1 LNKFAPSIKTALQA
15 TSGPNSGDI
24 LKPLEDSMEKE
35 TSRAT
40 RLYRGLLRLLPFDFR
55 SDFGPEMEQVFSEQR
70 AEAEREGGK
79 MGAWRLWWET
89 LKGIFTTAPR
99 EHLSMLRQDST
110 FALRMM
116 QKNLGF
122 TIAAIVVL
130 GLGIGANTAIFSVVN
145 AVLLKPLP
153 YEHGDRLLMLQ
164 QSTPSTGLMGS
175 SVSIPDLMDYRRQNR
190 SLDALVEYHNMQFIL
205 LGRSEPEQVETG
217 VVSWNY
223 FDVFGVK
230 PLVGRNFGPDD
241 EKAGAPA
248 VLLLS
253 FEYWER
259 SFGGDPTVVGKIFRM
274 NDKPHTV
281 IGVLPPFPQYP
292 QENDVYMPTV
302 ACPFRSDPS
311 MIANRQMPMV
321 RMFGRMKSGL
331 KSTEAEADLSAV
343 AASMQREFPNDYSG
357 SSTLKVEATPLKTE
371 LTRDAKP
378 TMLFL
383 LAAAGFVLLIACTN
397 VANLNL
403 ARMVR
408 RERELGVR
416 TAMGASRVRLFRQ
429 LLTESFLM
437 ALGGGLLGLLLATGG
452 LHVLTAYVARF
463 TPRANEVH
471 IDSAVLLF
479 TLVAALFVS
488 VLTGTA
494 PALARRDSLVTAL
507 KEGGSHAT
515 LSVARGKMRSTLIVA
530 QVVVSFLLLVGAGLM
545 VRSLINLQRVDP
557 GFRPENVLTI
567 QLSLDFSRY
576 TTNEKTLGFFDS
588 LLEKAEALP
597 GVTSTAAAGAFPLDK
612 SPAFN
617 NQFVIDG
624 QQGNTADSR
633 PVAEFNVISPGYLQ
647 VLGIPLRSGRN
658 FDRRD
663 RPESPKVAIINQSLA
678 RHHWRDDDPVGHRIS
693 LDGGKT
699 WTQIIGVIGDV
710 HEHGLDQPPSDLIY
724 LPFAQYPQN
733 SPALLARTQGDP
745 MAIARAAV
753 QRLYAV
759 DPNQPAGRI
768 QSLEQVRAD
777 SIAAPRLTANLLGLF
792 ALLALAIA
800 AAGIGG
806 VMALSVSQRTH
817 EIGVRMAI
825 GARPGEIMRRILRQG
840 MGLALVGVALGM
852 LGAFPLTLAM
862 KSFLFAV
869 TPTDPVTFLGVAAV
883 LAAAAFAAC
892 YVPARRAAQVDPNIA
907 LRAE

>member
-1 LNKFAPSIKTALQA
+1 MTDPVRRTTQRFR
-15 TSGPNSGDI
+15 
-24 LKPLEDSMEKE
+24 M
-35 TSRAT
+35 
-40 RLYRGLLRLLPFDFR
+40 LLRLLPAEFR
-55 SDFGPEMEQVFSEQR
+55 GDFGPEMEQVFIEQR
-70 AEAEREGGK
+70 AEAERREGK
-79 MGAWRLWWET
+79 MGMWRLWWET
-89 LKGIFTTAPR
+89 AKGIFSTAPR
-99 EHLSMLRQDST
+99 EHLSMLRQDSA

-116 QKNLGF
+116 RKNLGF
-122 TIAAIVVL
+122 TIAAITVL

-153 YEHGDRLLMLQ
+153 YEHGDRLLMLRQ
-164 QSTPSTGLMGS
+164 TSPGSGLMGS
-175 SVSIPDLMDYRRQNR
+175 SVSVPELMDYRHQNR

-217 VVSWNY
+217 VVSWNF
-223 FDVFGVK
+223 FDIFGVK
-230 PLVGRNFGPDD
+230 PLVGRNFVPDD

-248 VLLLS
+248 VLLVS
-253 FEYWER
+253 YEYWLR
-259 SFGGDPTVVGKIFRM
+259 SFGGDPTVVGKVFRM

-321 RMFGRMKSGL
+321 RMFGRMKPRL

-343 AASMQREFPNDYSG
+343 AASMQKEFPNDYSG
-357 SSTLKVEATPLKTE
+357 SSGLKVEATPLKTE

-383 LAAAGFVLLIACTN
+383 LAAAGFVLLIACAN

-416 TAMGASRVRLFRQ
+416 TALGASRVRLFRQ

-452 LHVLTAYVARF
+452 LHILTAYVARF

-479 TLVAALFVS
+479 TLAAALFVS

-494 PALARRDSLVTAL
+494 PALARRDSLVTTL
-507 KEGGSHAT
+507 KEGGGHAT
-515 LSVARGKMRSTLIVA
+515 LGAARGKMRGALIVA
-530 QVVVSFLLLVGAGLM
+530 QVAVSFLLLIGAGLM
-545 VRSLINLQRVDP
+545 VRSLVNLQRVDP

-597 GVTSTAAAGAFPLDK
+597 GVTSVAAAGVFPLDK

-617 NQFVIDG
+617 NRFDIEG
-624 QQGNTADSR
+624 QQGNDTGK
-633 PVAEFNVISPGYLQ
+633 PVAEINVISPGYLQ
-647 VLGIPLRSGRN
+647 VLGIPLLSGRD

-663 RPESPKVAIINQSLA
+663 RPESTKVVIITQSVAQRHWHNQ
-678 RHHWRDDDPVGHRIS
+678 DPVGRRIS
-693 LDGGKT
+693 FDNGKT

-710 HEHGLDQPPSDLIY
+710 HEHGLDLPANDLLY
-724 LPFAQYPQN
+724 VPFAQYPQN

-745 MAIARAAV
+745 MAVARTVV
-753 QRLYAV
+753 QRLYEV

-768 QSLEQVRAD
+768 QSLEQYRAD
-777 SIAAPRLTANLLGLF
+777 SIAAPRLTAKLLGLF

-825 GARPGEIMRRILRQG
+825 GARPAEIIRMILGQG
-840 MGLALVGVALGM
+840 MGLAIAGVAIGL
-852 LGAFPLTLAM
+852 LGAFSLTHAV
-862 KSFLFAV
+862 KSLLFGV
-869 TPTDPVTFLGVAAV
+869 TPTDPLTFFSVASVLG
-883 LAAAAFAAC
+883 AAAFVAC
-892 YVPARRAAQVDPNIA
+892 FVPAHRASRIDPNIA
-907 LRAE
+907 LRVE